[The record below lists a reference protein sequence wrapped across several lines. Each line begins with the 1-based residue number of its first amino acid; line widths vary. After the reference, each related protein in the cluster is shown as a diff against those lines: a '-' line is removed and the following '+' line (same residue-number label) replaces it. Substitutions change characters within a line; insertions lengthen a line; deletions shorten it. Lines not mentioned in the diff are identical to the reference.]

1 MSMLWEAV
9 RQGRILAEELIID
22 CHTHMGPWFN
32 FNVPGNPWAEG
43 MIQAM
48 DTCGI
53 QKVICM
59 PHVAIATDYLWG
71 NRIIEEVIE
80 KHPDRFAGYCTVNPN
95 YPAAEIEEELERA
108 ITNGPLCAIKFHPS
122 THAYPADG
130 PGYEPAWAFAQAYG
144 LPLLSHTWE
153 NDRFCHPMMFVEL
166 GKKYPDVPILLG
178 HTGGSQGG
186 NDQAIEAAMQW
197 HNLYCDL
204 TASMSANGMLEVL
217 VRRVGADRIVFGTD
231 MPFFDCRAKI
241 GFVAHARIPDEDKR
255 KILGLNTKRIFGL

>member
-80 KHPDRFAGYCTVNPN
+80 KHPNRFAGYCLGT
-95 YPAAEIEEELERA
+95 AEGCVPEHRIDHVV
-108 ITNGPLCAIKFHPS
+108 K
-122 THAYPADG
+122 ADG
-130 PGYEPAWAFAQAYG
+130 AG
-144 LPLLSHTWE
+144 
-153 NDRFCHPMMFVEL
+153 
-166 GKKYPDVPILLG
+166 
-178 HTGGSQGG
+178 
-186 NDQAIEAAMQW
+186 
-197 HNLYCDL
+197 
-204 TASMSANGMLEVL
+204 
-217 VRRVGADRIVFGTD
+217 
-231 MPFFDCRAKI
+231 
-241 GFVAHARIPDEDKR
+241 
-255 KILGLNTKRIFGL
+255 